1 MEKARWRLRDY
12 LVAAGLLLSF
22 LLVIGPI
29 AATYAGLIDV
39 DLTTGLLTVVLAGCV
54 GFLALDSIPGR
65 WCPVR
70 EHRHRPRFAI
80 IVTTADA
87 PRPDRR
93 PPGCFGWGDDPDRRS
108 AVSSIAAVERRSART
123 PRTCLASRGPDPQF
137 GSWLTASLGTTCS
150 ARSRTV
156 SASFG

>member
-54 GFLALDSIPGR
+54 GFLALDSLPGR
-65 WCPVR
+65 W
-70 EHRHRPRFAI
+70 F
-80 IVTTADA
+80 
-87 PRPDRR
+87 
-93 PPGCFGWGDDPDRRS
+93 
-108 AVSSIAAVERRSART
+108 
-123 PRTCLASRGPDPQF
+123 
-137 GSWLTASLGTTCS
+137 
-150 ARSRTV
+150 
-156 SASFG
+156 